1 MVKLRNC
8 PFCNGFPSFYFNHIG
23 NERSVYVMCDRCEA
37 RINSKSRLVA
47 TGEYYFDQSN
57 VETLKRALK
66 LAAFDWNGGFT
77 N

>member
-8 PFCNGFPSFYFNHIG
+8 PFCNGFPSFYFNQIG

-37 RINSKSRLVA
+37 RINSNGTLLA
-47 TGEYYFDQSN
+47 TGEYHFDRSN
-57 VETLKRALK
+57 TESFRQALK
-66 LAAFDWNGGFT
+66 LAAFDWNGGFA